1 MSDEEPIRVF
11 LSYSSKDKEYAG
23 QLKAELEERGL
34 EAFLAHEDIEPT
46 KEWEGVILENLK
58 ACDVFIPLLS
68 VNFKE
73 SEWTDQETGVAVSEG
88 KVIIPLK
95 INVDPYGF
103 IGKIQALKSSASIQ
117 DSCEKIFNILRKSPL
132 FDRLRDTII
141 EIFVK
146 STSFEKAGEN
156 AESLKNIEPFS
167 EDQINRIIKGFL
179 ENGQICYGFISSRII
194 RRLYRKYKEI
204 IDPDLSKQFKAFKR

>member
-11 LSYSSKDKEYAG
+11 LSYSSKDKEFAG

-58 ACDVFIPLLS
+58 ECDVFIPLLS
-68 VNFKE
+68 ENFKE

-95 INVDPYGF
+95 IDADPYGF
-103 IGKIQALKSSASIQ
+103 IGKIQALKRRRSIP
-117 DSCEKIFNILRKSPL
+117 DTCEDIFKILRKNPL
-132 FDRLRDTII
+132 FDSLKVAFIDR
-141 EIFVK
+141 FVR
-146 STSFEKAGEN
+146 SENFDMAGNN
-156 AESLKNIEPFS
+156 AEHLKNYEPFTA
-167 EDQINRIIKGFL
+167 DQINKIIKAFL
-179 ENGQICYGFISSRII
+179 DNGQISYGFRANRIV
-194 RRLYRKYKEI
+194 RKLHDEYKDI
-204 IDPDLSKQFKAFKR
+204 IDPDLSKKFKEFKR